1 MKTVFFPIALTTLLG
16 GAIARQLDQPDVR
29 VQRKATSGRTTIELV
44 GGCEYLEK
52 IDCWDMTGKRNAEL
66 TGMVRTAAKEEFKQI
81 QLGFRMLNRL
91 VIYKQ
96 THLPFFSK
104 GSPGGDIRVE
114 SQTNDVWL
122 RSNQLPGEKG
132 ARIEIEYRAVV
143 VVAPKETK
151 SLSIQAR
158 SDTPN
163 PETSVPFRLG
173 AEAKAGKN
181 SVRVLAIRKA
191 TAAELKSM
199 GQQSGWVIEF
209 SQSAPVDFLDSNG
222 NSLRSSSGSTH
233 QRPRSISYLQSNG
246 SRSSMFID
254 FDPKEIAKLKLL
266 GNTTTRI
273 EITGVP
279 ANPR

>member
-1 MKTVFFPIALTTLLG
+1 MKIVLLTLAFSILIG
-16 GAIARQLDQPDVR
+16 GAIAFQSNQPDTR
-29 VQRKATSGRTTIELV
+29 VQRKATSGHTTIELV
-44 GGCEYLEK
+44 GGCEYLKK
-52 IDCWDMTGKRNAEL
+52 IDCWDIAGKRNAEL

-96 THLPFFSK
+96 TRLPFFSK

-114 SQTNDVWL
+114 SPTNDVWL
-122 RSNQLPGEKG
+122 KTNELPGEKG

-143 VVAPKETK
+143 VVAPKGTK
-151 SLSIQAR
+151 SLAIQAR
-158 SDTPN
+158 SDTAN
-163 PETSVPFRLG
+163 PETTVPFRLG

-199 GQQSGWVIEF
+199 GQNSGWVVEF

-222 NSLRSSSGSTH
+222 NSLRSPSGSTH

-246 SRSSMFID
+246 SRTSIFID